1 MPNFNTELDY
11 TLRYF
16 SNSTRV
22 MKRIEKTE
30 SSESYFIPEDLIS
43 FIDKKVQSIKRMY
56 ENLDIAILWA
66 EA

>member
-1 MPNFNTELDY
+1 
-11 TLRYF
+11 
-16 SNSTRV
+16 V